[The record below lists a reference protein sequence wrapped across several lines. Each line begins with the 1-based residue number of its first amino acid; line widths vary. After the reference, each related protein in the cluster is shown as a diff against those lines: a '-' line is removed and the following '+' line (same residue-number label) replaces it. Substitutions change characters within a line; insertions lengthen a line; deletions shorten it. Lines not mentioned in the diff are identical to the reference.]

1 MVKHWPGDHMV
12 PMFTNC
18 QIKEDTQLDHH
29 VNLQIYL
36 KTRSLGTSGPINF
49 DLPKNCNLHHS
60 EQPLPP
66 ESCHSCWPCQNVIR
80 TGFRDISLNGS
91 KKDMF
96 K

>member
-36 KTRSLGTSGPINF
+36 KTRSLGTSGPRIPAGGITRLIGNRVYSSGENLFKSICQAITIN
-49 DLPKNCNLHHS
+49 
-60 EQPLPP
+60 
-66 ESCHSCWPCQNVIR
+66 
-80 TGFRDISLNGS
+80 
-91 KKDMF
+91 
-96 K
+96 